1 MRVVLDTN
9 VFVSALVRGGRP
21 LEAVEFCLSGGCE
34 LIASEPILGELAG
47 ILSGKFGWQQREIRD
62 AVERIRQFS
71 DVVNPA
77 IVVTDCSDPDDN
89 RILEA
94 AVAGAAECIVSG
106 DKHLRRMKA
115 YRGIEILNASGFLS
129 RMGL

>member
-1 MRVVLDTN
+1 MAAARDTRR
-9 VFVSALVRGGRP
+9 RGK
-21 LEAVEFCLSGGCE
+21 EFGS
-34 LIASEPILGELAG
+34 LA
-47 ILSGKFGWQQREIRD
+47 
-62 AVERIRQFS
+62 
-71 DVVNPA
+71 DVVNPE

>member
-1 MRVVLDTN
+1 MVLDTN
-9 VFVSALVRGGRP
+9 VLISALVFGGRP
-21 LEAVEFCLSGGCE
+21 LEAVEFCLSGGCK
-34 LIASEPILGELAG
+34 LIASEPILAELAG
-47 ILSGKFGWQQREIRD
+47 ILSGKFRWQQREIRD

-71 DVVNPA
+71 DVVDPE

-94 AVAGAAECIVSG
+94 AVAGAADFIVSG

-115 YRGIEILNASGFLS
+115 YRGIEILNVGGFLS